1 MRLKLTSIRGELKMN
16 RLSRYDKKKGVSVDK
31 LLARMRLPWGRK
43 SAHKLHENEKE
54 QRNNND
60 DQTQTCSKE
69 PINKPSYLQLGDIK
83 IQIFLSHV
91 KCF

>member
-1 MRLKLTSIRGELKMN
+1 MPQKQISIRGELRMN
-16 RLSRYDKKKGVSVDK
+16 RLSRYNKKKGVSVDK

-43 SAHKLHENEKE
+43 SVHKLHENEKE

-69 PINKPSYLQLGDIK
+69 PKNKPSYLQLGDIK
-83 IQIFLSHV
+83 IQIF
-91 KCF
+91 